1 MAAGDFAP
9 LPNAVWRPCRTA
21 VEGLLRSYDIIRSAE
36 HTHVRFPGAGSFF
49 SLGQQGHVELR
60 NLRQSGPCLMGQ
72 VRLHS
77 ESGVLCRADPL
88 RVPQPSGVGDL
99 EGIQVDGQSENSRPP
114 SEASDCRNEA

>member
-1 MAAGDFAP
+1 MMVGVFVP

-77 ESGVLCRADPL
+77 DAGVLCRADPL
-88 RVPQPSGVGDL
+88 RLPQPSGVGDL
-99 EGIQVDGQSENSRPP
+99 EGTDRRSVGEQSP
-114 SEASDCRNEA
+114 SF